1 MKGLF
6 IGLII
11 GGGVVLV
18 GGAAL
23 FAYGLSHNKIDDN
36 FQTNEHEIE
45 ENIHDFDIKLSTA
58 NLDFKKAEGDKT
70 KVVCVEKEKV
80 YHTLEVKDNKLTI
93 RQVDERKW
101 YQKYLFNINF
111 KSMSVTV
118 YLPEETY
125 SDLTID
131 TDTGKVSIPSDFT
144 FANVKASAD
153 TGDMSVN
160 CKATGNV
167 ELSEHTGDISVNDMN
182 PTNITAKASTGK
194 IRIKNC
200 GVGEKIYLKASTGD
214 ILLENVTA
222 KNYESK
228 TSTGDVKLVNTVVE
242 NEMKIE
248 TSTGGVRF
256 DKSDAKNINVETST
270 GSVKGTLLSPKMF
283 DAKSDTGSIKT
294 PPINE
299 WSGATGTCVIKTDT
313 GSIDISIVQTR

>member
-23 FAYGLSHNKIDDN
+23 FAYGLSQNKIDNDFN
-36 FQTNEHEIE
+36 TKEHEFE
-45 ENIHDFDIKLSTA
+45 ENIDNFDIKLSTA
-58 NLDFKKAEGDKT
+58 NLEFKKAEDNKT

-80 YHTLEVKDNKLTI
+80 YHTVEVKDNKLTI
-93 RQVDERKW
+93 RQIDDRKW
-101 YQKYLFNINF
+101 YQKYIFNINF

-125 SDLTID
+125 SDLLID
-131 TDTGKVSIPSDFT
+131 ANTGKISIPNDFT
-144 FANVKASAD
+144 FASVKASAD
-153 TGDMSVN
+153 TGDMTVN
-160 CKATGNV
+160 CKVTGNV
-167 ELSEHTGDISVNDMN
+167 ELSEHTGDININDMN

-200 GVGEKIYLKASTGD
+200 EVGEKISLKASTGEV
-214 ILLENVTA
+214 LLENVTA

-228 TSTGDVKLVNTVVE
+228 TSTGDVKLVNTVLE

-248 TSTGGVRF
+248 TSTGDVRF
-256 DKSDAKNINVETST
+256 NKSDAKVIKVETDT
-270 GSVKGTLLSPKMF
+270 GSVKGTLLTSKIF
-283 DAKSDTGSIKT
+283 DAKSDTST
-294 PPINE
+294 PKLPPLE
-299 WSGATGTCVIKTDT
+299 QWDQTGGTCEIKTDT
-313 GSIDISIVQTR
+313 GAIDISIAK